1 VRIPLT
7 QPLPLAGERSPIL
20 SSVHAVAPSPQCD
33 SHERKII
40 GAPLPKRVAGPSL
53 RALDAHP
60 ARETLMTVIMFN
72 ATTPVGCASDLAL
85 FRH

>member
-1 VRIPLT
+1 V
-7 QPLPLAGERSPIL
+7 ASP
-20 SSVHAVAPSPQCD
+20 PQCD
-33 SHERKII
+33 SVVAESIEV
-40 GAPLPKRVAGPSL
+40 PLLPRVAGLSL

-72 ATTPVGCASDLAL
+72 ATTPAGCASDLAL

>member
-1 VRIPLT
+1 M
-7 QPLPLAGERSPIL
+7 ASP
-20 SSVHAVAPSPQCD
+20 PQYD
-33 SHERKII
+33 SHVAESIE
-40 GAPLPKRVAGPSL
+40 GALIERVAGPSL